1 MILGI
6 HDGHDAGAALIDG
19 NRIIAVN
26 EERLSREKYHR
37 GFPELSVKK
46 VLEISDKSRDD
57 IEKIAVA
64 GIYRNKKRLQTLMDK
79 LEEIF
84 GPVQDK
90 VVTVEHHLAH
100 ATSAYFTCGREK
112 SIVLTIDAAGDG
124 LSSGVYLGDQG
135 DLKKIAESSYLD
147 SLGDFYA
154 SITEMLGYRPMRDE
168 GKVMSLSGYGDENN
182 SDLSDCISVQGLSFK
197 NHLEITGQRANER
210 IAERIDFPYNERNKI
225 KDLLEKGNLKHDL
238 SKQAIKTAS
247 SAQNHV
253 EKLLNELSKNII
265 DREDIGEE
273 YKKNIAY
280 SGGVAQNVKGNA
292 VIRENFPRCWVFP
305 QMGDGGLALGAA
317 LYVNSQLNEK
327 YMWDMSESVENVY
340 LGPEYK
346 KEETESYLENE
357 DIDYEEVDD
366 RAERISDLLLDS
378 KIVSLFLGKMEYGP
392 RALGNRS
399 IIADPSSFEVK
410 ERLNNALGREPFQPF
425 APTILDEY
433 KEIYL
438 KEPTVNKFMTTSFEV
453 TQRAKEEIP
462 AVIHVDGTTRPQI
475 LKEGE
480 NEQFYKVVKNFEKK
494 SGIGAVLNTSFNMH
508 GEPIVCSPE
517 DAVNSFRKSQLDYLF
532 LDDLMIESI

>member
-6 HDGHDAGAALIDG
+6 HDGHDAGAALIDV
-19 NRIIAVN
+19 NKIIAVN

-46 VLEISDKSRDD
+46 VLEISDKSRDE

-64 GIYRNKKRLQTLMDK
+64 GIYRKKKRLQTLEDR
-79 LEEIF
+79 LEEIL
-84 GPVQDK
+84 GPIQDK
-90 VVTVEHHLAH
+90 IITVEHHLAH

-182 SDLSDCISVQGLSFK
+182 SDLSDCISVHGLSFK
-197 NHLEITGQRANER
+197 NHLEMTGQRANKK
-210 IAERIDFPYNERNKI
+210 ISERIDFPYDERNRI
-225 KDLLEKGNLKHDL
+225 KGLLEDGNLKHDL

-265 DREDIGEE
+265 DREDIDEE

-280 SGGVAQNVKGNA
+280 SGGVAQNVKGNV

-305 QMGDGGLALGAA
+305 HMGDGGLALGAA

-346 KEETESYLENE
+346 KEEIEAYLKNEN
-357 DIDYEEVDD
+357 IDYEKVDD
-366 RAERISDLLLDS
+366 RAERISALLLDG
-378 KIVSLFLGKMEYGP
+378 KIVSLFQGKMEYGP

-399 IIADPSSFEVK
+399 IIADPSSFEIK

-475 LKEGE
+475 LKEVE
-480 NEQFYKVVKNFEKK
+480 NEQFYNIVKKFEQM
-494 SGIGAVLNTSFNMH
+494 SGIGSVLNTSFNMH

-532 LDDLMIESI
+532 LDDLMIESV

>member
-6 HDGHDAGAALIDG
+6 HDGHDAGAALIDV
-19 NRIIAVN
+19 NKIIAVN

-265 DREDIGEE
+265 DREDIDEE

-280 SGGVAQNVKGNA
+280 SGGVAQNVKGNV

-305 QMGDGGLALGAA
+305 HMGDGGLALGAA

-346 KEETESYLENE
+346 KEEIEAYLKNEN
-357 DIDYEEVDD
+357 IDYEKVDD
-366 RAERISDLLLDS
+366 RAERISALLLDG
-378 KIVSLFLGKMEYGP
+378 KIVSLFQGKMEYGP

-399 IIADPSSFEVK
+399 IIADPSSFEIK

-475 LKEGE
+475 LKEVE
-480 NEQFYKVVKNFEKK
+480 NEQFYNIVKKFEQM
-494 SGIGAVLNTSFNMH
+494 SGIGSVLNTSFNMH

-532 LDDLMIESI
+532 LDDLMIESV